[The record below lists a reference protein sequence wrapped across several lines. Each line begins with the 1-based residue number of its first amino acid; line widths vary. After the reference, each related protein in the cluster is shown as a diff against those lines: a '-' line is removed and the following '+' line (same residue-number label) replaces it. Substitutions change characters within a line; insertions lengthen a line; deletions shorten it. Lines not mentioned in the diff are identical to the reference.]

1 MRGEAERLQAE
12 KDGQEEMK
20 ATGELRKTEME
31 KENEG
36 LEDCLEIPVIEE
48 LAASIAGSKLVQ

>member
-12 KDGQEEMK
+12 KDGQEEIK
-20 ATGELRKTEME
+20 ANYELRKAELE
-31 KENEG
+31 KEKAG
-36 LEDCLEIPVIEE
+36 LEVCLEIPVIEE